1 MKETRIVDLYNKQLM
16 DEIKYGFPKRLVV
29 HTYKNVLSNMKYD
42 NIKTIDDE
50 SISIV
55 ERLMCSYL
63 KKE

>member
-1 MKETRIVDLYNKQLM
+1 MKETRIVDLYNKQLI

-29 HTYKNVLSNMKYD
+29 DTYKNVLSNMKYD

-50 SISIV
+50 SIAIC